1 MQGSAASKME
11 LPFTDQEY
19 SRCGRKSG
27 VLDSKEVSHPAIDLN
42 EAVWISE

>member
-27 VLDSKEVSHPAIDLN
+27 APDSKVVSHPTIDLN